1 MNVGLNIYV
10 WSLEYKKMV
19 YNRECCVYYCDQ
31 AVVLALTFTCKYQF
45 LVIPVHIT
53 LQPYLLSRLLEIFS
67 YETLINKY

>member
-1 MNVGLNIYV
+1 MI
-10 WSLEYKKMV
+10 

-45 LVIPVHIT
+45 LVIRIT
-53 LQPYLLSRLLEIFS
+53 LQPYLFSRLLEIFS